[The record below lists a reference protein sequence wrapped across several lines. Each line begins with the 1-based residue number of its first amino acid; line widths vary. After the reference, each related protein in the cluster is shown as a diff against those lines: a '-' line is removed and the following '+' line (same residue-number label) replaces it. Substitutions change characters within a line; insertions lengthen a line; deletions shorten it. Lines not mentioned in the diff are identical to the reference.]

1 MISQALQEAPWL
13 TCTRVRASLTAVE
26 SEMLAAIRGSGPLVD
41 EVCGHVVRAGGKRLR
56 PALVLL
62 AAEFGDPTRPH
73 VLTMAVAVEL
83 LHAATLY
90 HDDIVDETAARRG
103 RPSANARWGSLVAAY
118 AGAYL
123 LSRAME
129 LFAAGGD
136 EADELVSDSVARVWK
151 GQMEELESVDTLDLD
166 EGRLLGV
173 IERKTAALFELPCR
187 LGALAAG
194 APAAATAALAEFG
207 GALGMAFQLVDDVM
221 DIAAGEPLLGKPPG
235 TDLREGVYTLPVLR
249 ALQSGGEDGQRLRS
263 ILARRDMRGGDLDE
277 ALALLRR
284 SGALARTL
292 EVAGGYVTRAECA
305 AHRLPDGD
313 ANESLLRLAA
323 TVRHRAGEV

>member
-1 MISQALQEAPWL
+1 
-13 TCTRVRASLTAVE
+13 
-26 SEMLAAIRGSGPLVD
+26 
-41 EVCGHVVRAGGKRLR
+41 
-56 PALVLL
+56 
-62 AAEFGDPTRPH
+62 
-73 VLTMAVAVEL
+73 
-83 LHAATLY
+83 
-90 HDDIVDETAARRG
+90 
-103 RPSANARWGSLVAAY
+103 
-118 AGAYL
+118 
-123 LSRAME
+123 
-129 LFAAGGD
+129 
-136 EADELVSDSVARVWK
+136 
-151 GQMEELESVDTLDLD
+151 
-166 EGRLLGV
+166 
-173 IERKTAALFELPCR
+173 
-187 LGALAAG
+187 
-194 APAAATAALAEFG
+194 
-207 GALGMAFQLVDDVM
+207 M

>member
-1 MISQALQEAPWL
+1 VTRQSLHEAPWL
-13 TCTRVRASLTAVE
+13 TCPRVRAGLPDVE
-26 SEMLAAIRGSGPLVD
+26 SGLLAAISGSGPVVD
-41 EVCGHVVRAGGKRLR
+41 EVCGHLVRAGGKRMR

-62 AAEFGDPTRPH
+62 AAEYGDPTRPC

-83 LHAATLY
+83 LHVATLY
-90 HDDIVDETAARRG
+90 HDDIVDETATRRG
-103 RPSANARWGSLVAAY
+103 MQSANARWGSPVAAY

-136 EADELVSDSVARVWK
+136 DVDRLVTDSIARVWK
-151 GQMEELESVDTLDLD
+151 GQMQELESVDALDLD
-166 EGRLLGV
+166 ERRMLDV

-187 LGALAAG
+187 LGGLASG
-194 APAAATAALAEFG
+194 APASDTATLGEFG
-207 GALGMAFQLVDDVM
+207 RALGMAFQLVDDVM

-235 TDLREGVYTLPVLR
+235 TDLREGIYTMPVLY
-249 ALQSGGEDGQRLRS
+249 ALRSEGEDGPRLRS
-263 ILARRDMRGGDLDE
+263 ILARRDMRGTDLDE

-292 EVAGGYVTRAECA
+292 EVAGGYVACAERCA
-305 AHRLPDGD
+305 QRLPDGG
-313 ANESLLRLAA
+313 ARESLVRLAA
-323 TVRHRAGEV
+323 TVLRRAGEV